1 MLLSMLAAAATG
13 ASGAYVFDDP
23 TYLGD
28 ATEWGAWAD
37 MLQRYAPEH
46 AVLRACREHED
57 SCPKRHKGLH
67 IILQRGADL
76 ELHKKLQLVNRY
88 VNRKGYRVD
97 RHTRVQAHRSS
108 KRSINQWSTPLE
120 FFKRGGDCEDFAST
134 KYFLLRELGVA
145 ADDLRI
151 VVAFDREYREHHAVV
166 AVRRDA
172 ERSFLLEIDNKVL
185 RRKPTAF
192 RYVYAVNEKSVWDHE

>member
-1 MLLSMLAAAATG
+1 MWTRFMLLSMLAAAATG
-13 ASGAYVFDDP
+13 ASGAYVFEDS

-46 AVLRACREHED
+46 AVLRACREHEG

-97 RHTRVQAHRSS
+97 RHTRVEAHRSS
-108 KRSINQWSTPLE
+108 KQHRNKDSNKHRNNSNNHKEIIETVASQVFN
-120 FFKRGGDCEDFAST
+120 KRHNKPS
-134 KYFLLRELGVA
+134 VA
-145 ADDLRI
+145 GS
-151 VVAFDREYREHHAVV
+151 HHNRQHHHNTNKTMLHLF
-166 AVRRDA
+166 RR
-172 ERSFLLEIDNKVL
+172 V
-185 RRKPTAF
+185 
-192 RYVYAVNEKSVWDHE
+192 